1 MTEFVSVPAIVV
13 ICYFAGFICK
23 SFKIEKLDSFI
34 PVICGTLGLILG
46 IITFYTIPN
55 FIPADNWADAV
66 AIGITSG
73 LAATGI
79 NQIFKQIKSL
89 ASSNATSG
97 DK

>member
-23 SFKIEKLDSFI
+23 SFKVQKLDNFI
-34 PVICGTLGLILG
+34 PCICGTLGLILG
-46 IITFYTIPN
+46 LVTFYTIPN

-66 AIGITSG
+66 AVGIVSG

-79 NQIFKQIKSL
+79 NQVYKQIKGL
-89 ASSNATSG
+89 MTEG
-97 DK
+97 K